1 MKNSIRNEKKILQ
14 AVQRFDCLTKMY
26 TLTLIITIL
35 EMHLYF
41 CAELQVKLDKKLS
54 NIDEKSGKLFDCST
68 FLYTFFQFF
77 R

>member
-14 AVQRFDCLTKMY
+14 AVQLFDCRTKMY
-26 TLTLIITIL
+26 TLIITIL